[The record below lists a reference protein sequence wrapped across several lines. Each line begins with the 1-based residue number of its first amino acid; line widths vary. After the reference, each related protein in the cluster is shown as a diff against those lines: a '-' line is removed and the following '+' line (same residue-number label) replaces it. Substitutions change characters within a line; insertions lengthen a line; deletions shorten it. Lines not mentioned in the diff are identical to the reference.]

1 MMAPHIN
8 PTATEYGIVLRGSGS
23 IQIVFP
29 NGTLAMNTKVKEG
42 DVFWIP
48 RYFPFC
54 QISSRTGPFEFFGF
68 TTSSQ
73 KNMPQFLVGK
83 NSLLQTMYGREL
95 VISFGAEEKKELF
108 KKFVYAQ
115 QESTILSTASVAP
128 PDDTN
133 RVILKKEKREKM
145 VRSVAKKFS
154 NDMVMGFE

>member
-1 MMAPHIN
+1 MAPHIN
-8 PTATEYGIVLRGSGS
+8 PTASEYGIVLRGSGT
-23 IQIVFP
+23 IQVVFP
-29 NGTLAMNTKVKEG
+29 NGTLAMNTKVSEG

-73 KNMPQFLVGK
+73 KNMPQFLVGR

-95 VISFGAEEKKELF
+95 AVSFGVSKELF
-108 KKFVYAQ
+108 NKFIHAQ
-115 QESTILSTASVAP
+115 DESTILPTASVAP

-133 RVILKKEKREKM
+133 RVILKKEKQEKM
-145 VRSVAKKFS
+145 IPKVAKKIG
-154 NDMVMGFE
+154 NDMLMGIE